1 MFAKSDNA
9 QDNWLGQRKSLNS
22 RGGMNK
28 QRAKFEKP
36 EDDKNKEPP
45 KKKMNRTIFLKLQAL
60 KDAAAEVE

>member
-1 MFAKSDNA
+1 
-9 QDNWLGQRKSLNS
+9 
-22 RGGMNK
+22 MNK

-36 EDDKNKEPP
+36 EDDKKKEPP